1 MTHHAGLYSPQV
13 SRYFDRHGLTRMKV
27 RAALIDMDGTLY
39 DSMPLH
45 AKAWVEMLSSVGIDE
60 PAAEFFRV
68 EGMTGAAVID
78 IMMRRHRGRGATPQ
92 EVKEL
97 YGRKTELFRGY
108 GAPQPMPGA
117 GRMLRFF
124 KEAGIECV
132 LVTGSGQRSLIDA
145 LERDY
150 PGVFDPAIMVTG
162 DSVVNGK
169 PHPEPYLRGL
179 EAAGVAASGAIVVE
193 NAPLGVESGHA
204 AGIFTVGVNTG
215 PIDIRELEASGADAV
230 FDSMPRFADAL
241 PALVYDMMMT
251 RRSVGG

>member
-1 MTHHAGLYSPQV
+1 MTHHAGLYSPLV
-13 SRYFDRHGLTRMKV
+13 SRYLERHGLTRMKV

-45 AKAWVEMLSSVGIDE
+45 ARAWVEMTRGIGIDE
-60 PAAEFFRV
+60 PDEEFFRV

-78 IMMRRHRGRGATPQ
+78 MLMRRHRGRSATPQ

-124 KEAGIECV
+124 READIECV

-162 DSVVNGK
+162 DSVTHGK

-179 EAAGVAASGAIVVE
+179 EAAGVTFSEAMVVE

-215 PIDIRELEASGADAV
+215 PMDIRELEAVGADAV
-230 FDSMPRFADAL
+230 FGSMPRFADAL
-241 PALVYDMMMT
+241 PALVYDMLMT
-251 RRSVGG
+251 RRSVTG